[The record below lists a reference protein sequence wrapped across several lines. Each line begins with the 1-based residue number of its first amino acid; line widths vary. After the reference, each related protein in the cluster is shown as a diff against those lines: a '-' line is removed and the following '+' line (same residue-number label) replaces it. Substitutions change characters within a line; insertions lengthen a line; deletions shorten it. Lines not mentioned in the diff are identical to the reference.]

1 MGKKNM
7 RKYQYISIEQIKEVL
22 KPHYKRVL
30 ESNADNL
37 FLEDEFLFDAFEN
50 LYKEI
55 YEQLNDLAVVSLKKY
70 LAFEVYPYIVNGNQ
84 LKYNFNWRTF
94 SDKSLI
100 EEYKKQGMYS
110 INLEENKICLI
121 DDSKKENKEDKYRIK
136 THTTLDFKEHRHLCP
151 KYNIEKNTKSRISYI
166 ACEDCLLKTNN
177 KKIGYG
183 LECNISVFMEG

>member
-1 MGKKNM
+1 MGKKNL

-30 ESNADNL
+30 ESNVDNL
-37 FLEDEFLFDAFEN
+37 FLDDGFLFDVFEN
-50 LYKEI
+50 LYKEV
-55 YEQLNDLAVVSLKKY
+55 YNQLND

-94 SDKSLI
+94 SDKSFI

-121 DDSKKENKEDKYRIK
+121 DDSKKENKEAKCRIK

-151 KYNIEKNTKSRISYI
+151 KYNIERKTKSRISYI
-166 ACEDCLLKTNN
+166 TCENCLLKTNN
-177 KKIGYG
+177 RKIGQG
-183 LECNISVFMEG
+183 LECDISVFMEG